1 MEEGHKDLT
10 ASLGVGKGRG
20 ELRGLGP
27 GAQAALLL
35 VVGVSL
41 EMKGG
46 HGKKCLATEK
56 ASKTR
61 ICLSGPR
68 PERAD

>member
-46 HGKKCLATEK
+46 HGKKG
-56 ASKTR
+56 
-61 ICLSGPR
+61 IQN
-68 PERAD
+68 